1 MKIEREIKVDHLA
14 RIEGKAGVIVEIGE
28 DIKAKIKVTEG
39 PRFFELITKGKKYDD
54 AVAICPRICSFCSI
68 PHKLTPIEAVEN
80 ALGIEVSE
88 QTKLLRNILY
98 FANMVESH
106 ALHLYL
112 FAIPDYLGYP
122 DAFSMAKEHLEL
134 VKNGL
139 ELKDFG
145 AKAQSLIGSRE
156 IHPENAIVGGF
167 GKIPSKN
174 DMEKVKEMA
183 KEVIKK
189 AVATVDFFAEYEY
202 PSYINYERNHLS
214 IKPYEG
220 YGVYG
225 NGIVASDGF
234 SFNVSYYKENIKEEV
249 VPYSFAKRGKYK
261 DKPFMVGA
269 LSRLTNNHA
278 LLDGEAKELLNNYKQ
293 FLNPSNCFAN
303 NFAQAI
309 EMVYFI
315 EKIAELAENYEE
327 KDESKAE
334 AEKKSGKGYAVTE
347 APRGLLIYEVEIED
361 EIVKYMNVITPT
373 AMFLPMME
381 VDVVNMAKGMW
392 ENGYKDI
399 DLIGKKVEMVIR
411 AYDPCISCS
420 VHVIKI

>member
-225 NGIVASDGF
+225 NEIVASDGF

-315 EKIAELAENYEE
+315 EKIAELAENYEG

>member
-14 RIEGKAGVIVEIGE
+14 RIEGKAGVIVEIGK

-80 ALGIEVSE
+80 ALGIETSE

-145 AKAQSLIGSRE
+145 VKVQSIIGSRE

-174 DMEKVKEMA
+174 EMEKVKEMT
-183 KEVIKK
+183 KEVIKR

-202 PSYINYERNHLS
+202 PSYIDYERNHLS
-214 IKPYEG
+214 IKPYDG

-225 NGIVASDGF
+225 NEIVASDGF

-269 LSRLTNNHA
+269 ISRLTNNHA
-278 LLDGEAKELLNNYKQ
+278 LLDGEAKELLNNYRE

-315 EKIAELAENYEE
+315 EKIAELAENYEG
-327 KDESKAE
+327 KDESKAK
-334 AEKKSGKGYAVTE
+334 AEKKSGRGYAVTE
-347 APRGLLIYEVEIED
+347 APRGLLIYEVEIEN
-361 EIVKYMNVITPT
+361 EVVKYMNVITPT

>member
-1 MKIEREIKVDHLA
+1 
-14 RIEGKAGVIVEIGE
+14 
-28 DIKAKIKVTEG
+28 
-39 PRFFELITKGKKYDD
+39 
-54 AVAICPRICSFCSI
+54 
-68 PHKLTPIEAVEN
+68 
-80 ALGIEVSE
+80 
-88 QTKLLRNILY
+88 
-98 FANMVESH
+98 
-106 ALHLYL
+106 
-112 FAIPDYLGYP
+112 
-122 DAFSMAKEHLEL
+122 
-134 VKNGL
+134 
-139 ELKDFG
+139 
-145 AKAQSLIGSRE
+145 
-156 IHPENAIVGGF
+156 
-167 GKIPSKN
+167 
-174 DMEKVKEMA
+174 MEKVKEMT
-183 KEVIKK
+183 KEVIKR

-202 PSYINYERNHLS
+202 PSYIDYERNHLS
-214 IKPYEG
+214 IKPYDG

-225 NGIVASDGF
+225 NEIVASDGF

-269 LSRLTNNHA
+269 ISRLTNNHA
-278 LLDGEAKELLNNYKQ
+278 LLDGEAKELLNNYRE

-315 EKIAELAENYEE
+315 EKIAELAENYEG
-327 KDESKAE
+327 KDESKAK
-334 AEKKSGKGYAVTE
+334 AEKKSGRGYAVTE
-347 APRGLLIYEVEIED
+347 APRGLLIYEVEIEN

>member
-14 RIEGKAGVIVEIGE
+14 RIEGKAGVIVEIGK
-28 DIKAKIKVTEG
+28 DIKAKIKVAEG

-80 ALGIEVSE
+80 ALGIETSE

-145 AKAQSLIGSRE
+145 VKVQSIIGSRE

-174 DMEKVKEMA
+174 EMEKVKEMA
-183 KEVIKK
+183 KEVIKR

-202 PSYINYERNHLS
+202 PSYIDYERNHLS
-214 IKPYEG
+214 IKPYDG

-225 NGIVASDGF
+225 NEIVASDGF

-269 LSRLTNNHA
+269 ISRLTNNHA
-278 LLDGEAKELLNNYKQ
+278 LLDGEAKELLNNYRE

-315 EKIAELAENYEE
+315 EKIAELAENYEG
-327 KDESKAE
+327 KDESKAK
-334 AEKKSGKGYAVTE
+334 AEKKSGRGYAVTE
-347 APRGLLIYEVEIED
+347 APRGLLIYEVEIEN
-361 EIVKYMNVITPT
+361 EVVKYMNVITPT

>member
-145 AKAQSLIGSRE
+145 VKVQSIIGSRE

-174 DMEKVKEMA
+174 EMEKVKEMA
-183 KEVIKK
+183 KEVIKR

-202 PSYINYERNHLS
+202 PSYIDYERNHLS
-214 IKPYEG
+214 IKPYDG

-225 NGIVASDGF
+225 NEIVASDGF

>member
-14 RIEGKAGVIVEIGE
+14 RIEGKAGVIVEIGK

-80 ALGIEVSE
+80 ALGIETSE

-145 AKAQSLIGSRE
+145 VKVQSIIGSRE

-174 DMEKVKEMA
+174 EMEKVKEMA
-183 KEVIKK
+183 KEVIKR

-202 PSYINYERNHLS
+202 PSYIDYERNHLS
-214 IKPYEG
+214 IKPYDG

-225 NGIVASDGF
+225 NEIVASDGF

-269 LSRLTNNHA
+269 ISRLTNNHA
-278 LLDGEAKELLNNYKQ
+278 LLDGEAKELLNNYRE

-315 EKIAELAENYEE
+315 EKIAELAENYEG
-327 KDESKAE
+327 KDESKAK
-334 AEKKSGKGYAVTE
+334 AEKKSGRGYAVTE
-347 APRGLLIYEVEIED
+347 APRGLLIYEVEIEN
-361 EIVKYMNVITPT
+361 EVVKYMNVITPT